1 MNNRFHDRL
10 VGTDSITEGQEELK
24 RYVEALN
31 WYLTHVLNA
40 PLCHIHGFARLL
52 QEELS
57 DGTCQQ
63 DRARLIAECARRME
77 DGMKRLVLLGR
88 LQILQPNFSPIATGP
103 LFIDAKERFSL
114 LAEAQSIRLNCVP
127 APDTQFLG
135 DHQLLMQ
142 VLTILIE
149 NAADAIGQNGTI
161 TLRARAGRAEFSH
174 RKTEAIFIEVQDT
187 GPGIDETVERRLF
200 HPFFSTKPHGTGLGL
215 VSAAWIVRKH
225 GGTIEFKTKLGHGT
239 TFTVTLP
246 THGKV

>member
-10 VGTDSITEGQEELK
+10 VGTDSITEGQEELT

-40 PLCHIHGFARLL
+40 PLRHIQGFARLL

-88 LQILQPNFSPIATGP
+88 LQILQANFSPIATAP
-103 LFIDAKERFSL
+103 LFIEAKERFSL

-174 RKTEAIFIEVQDT
+174 RKTEAIFIEIEDN
-187 GPGIDETVERRLF
+187 GSGIPAEVEDRMF
-200 HPFFSTKPHGTGLGL
+200 HPFFSTKPHGIGLGL
-215 VSAAWIVRKH
+215 ATAARIVARH
-225 GGTIEFKTKLGHGT
+225 GGTIEFDTKLGHGT
-239 TFTVTLP
+239 IFTVILP
-246 THGKV
+246 AY